1 MKEPGPTANDGGG
14 KDPRHLKLQA
24 RALLARAVCA
34 VTALLYVCHE
44 VFVPVALALLFAL
57 VLSSAVEALHR
68 RGLPRSLGAVLMLL
82 VLLTLVG
89 VTLDAVAGP
98 AQDWFAGLPQ
108 TMQTIERKLRPVQK
122 QLSRIELLT
131 SRADALASASPAPPR
146 NAQAPVPNATS
157 TISAADVLTETRS
170 GIVSTITVIIL
181 TLFLLAGGP
190 PMLARMMAAP
200 SH

>member
-1 MKEPGPTANDGGG
+1 MKEPEPTANDGGG

-24 RALLARAVCA
+24 RALLTLAVCA

-89 VTLDAVAGP
+89 VTLSTVAGP

-108 TMQTIERKLRPVQK
+108 TLQTIERKLRPMQK

-146 NAQAPVPNATS
+146 NASAPVPNTTS

-170 GIVSTITVIIL
+170 GIVSTITVII
-181 TLFLLAGGP
+181 
-190 PMLARMMAAP
+190 
-200 SH
+200 